1 MKFKYNNKCAGPN
14 GIYCTARRRAAAFT
28 LVELLVVI
36 AIIGILVAMTLPA
49 IQASRESA
57 RRSHC
62 LHNLSQL
69 SMALQNYE
77 MAHEVL
83 PPGVIDKKGPIHSA
97 AQGDHRN
104 WIIHILPYIDEMNT
118 YRHIDQSVGVYDAK
132 NADVRG
138 TPIEMLSC
146 PTNGTALN
154 STQPAS
160 DYAGVH
166 HDVEAPIDTDNHGTF
181 FLNSRL
187 RTDDITDGPSHT
199 FYIGEKLSDMNDLG
213 WMSGTRATLRNTGS
227 PLNSALPM
235 AVLLTG
241 VKNDSDAKENGAPKD
256 NGPAKDDSAT
266 KDDSAPKTEVATD
279 ATPPANSSPAA
290 SDPSLPAVPSDPTLF
305 VGGFASNHMG
315 GVNFAFGD
323 GNVRFISD
331 IIDLKLLQQLANRAD
346 GKLLP
351 AGY

>member
-1 MKFKYNNKCAGPN
+1 
-14 GIYCTARRRAAAFT
+14 
-28 LVELLVVI
+28 
-36 AIIGILVAMTLPA
+36 
-49 IQASRESA
+49 
-57 RRSHC
+57 
-62 LHNLSQL
+62 
-69 SMALQNYE
+69 

-83 PPGVIDKKGPIHSA
+83 PPGVIDKKGPIHST

-118 YRHIDQSVGVYDAK
+118 YRHIDQNVGVYDPK

-138 TPIEMLSC
+138 TSIGMLSC
-146 PTNGTALN
+146 PTNSTAATT
-154 STQPAS
+154 SIPPAS

-181 FLNSRL
+181 FLNSHL
-187 RTDDITDGPSHT
+187 RTDDVTDGPSHT
-199 FYIGEKLSDMNDLG
+199 LYIGEKLSDPNDLG

-227 PLNSALPM
+227 PLNSVLPM

-241 VKNDSDAKENGAPKD
+241 VKNDSDAKENGTPKD
-256 NGPAKDDSAT
+256 DRPAKDDSAS
-266 KDDSAPKTEVATD
+266 KDDSTPKAEATADAVQD
-279 ATPPANSSPAA
+279 ATPPANSSPPP
-290 SDPSLPAVPSDPTLF
+290 SDPSLPAVPADPTLY